1 MFAPPKIAMG
11 VRPRTAAIPV
21 MRIGRRRIAAASAI
35 ASCGVL
41 RSFFLGSFGQDA
53 VGEIDH
59 QHAETHHDADHHYD
73 AHHRLNAEKGV
84 REKEHPSHTDQPER
98 HGKYDDE
105 RIEKRTELDDHD
117 QINEHDREEKSEA
130 KRLKRLVHRFH
141 FAAHL
146 DVIALGHLRAV
157 SFDLVD
163 VTLDVVSD
171 RADIAPLHVDENVG
185 HAGDVEMI
193 NFGVRRAARK
203 FRNSAQC
210 DWRQLIF
217 TRYGDVEDR
226 VDRLDVVLAI
236 LRTDEIMVAVFFID
250 PE

>member
-1 MFAPPKIAMG
+1 N
-11 VRPRTAAIPV
+11 AANRFV
-21 MRIGRRRIAAASAI
+21 
-35 ASCGVL
+35 
-41 RSFFLGSFGQDA
+41 
-53 VGEIDH
+53 
-59 QHAETHHDADHHYD
+59 
-73 AHHRLNAEKGV
+73 
-84 REKEHPSHTDQPER
+84 EKEHPSNTEQPER
-98 HGKYDDE
+98 HGKHDDE

-130 KRLKRLVHRFH
+130 ERLKRLVHRFH

-157 SFDLVD
+157 NFDLVD

-185 HAGDVEMI
+185 HAGDIEMI

-203 FRNSAQC
+203 FRDSAQRYRR
-210 DWRQLIF
+210 WLIF
-217 TRYGDVEDR
+217 TRDRNVEDR
-226 VDRLDVVLAI
+226 VDRLDIVLAI
-236 LRTDEIMVAVFFID
+236 LRTDEIMVPVFLID